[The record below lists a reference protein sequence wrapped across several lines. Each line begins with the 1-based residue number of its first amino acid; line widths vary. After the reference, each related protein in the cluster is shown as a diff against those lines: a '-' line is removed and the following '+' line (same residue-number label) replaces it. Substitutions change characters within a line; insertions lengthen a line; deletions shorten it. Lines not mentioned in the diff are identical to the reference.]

1 MAQGVQHEPTD
12 ENRALVK
19 SLSAMG
25 TRYVDIALKLEIN
38 TDTLTKYYS
47 RELELG
53 RVDANAKVAQGL
65 FNQAVNGNT
74 SAGIFWMKTRAGW
87 KETQG
92 HEITGANGSPIPIS
106 VGIEFVD
113 ADPIEDKE

>member
-74 SAGIFWMKTRAGW
+74 SAGIFWIKTRAGC
-87 KETQG
+87 KETQA
-92 HEITGANGSPIPIS
+92 HEITGADGNGL
-106 VGIEFVD
+106 GITVEFIK
-113 ADPIEDKE
+113 PDKKDE

>member
-25 TRYVDIALKLEIN
+25 TRYVDIALRLEIN
-38 TDTLTKYYS
+38 TDTLSKYYS
-47 RELELG
+47 KELELG
-53 RVDANAKVAQGL
+53 RIDANAKVAQGL
-65 FNQAVNGNT
+65 YNQAINGNT

-87 KETQG
+87 KETQA
-92 HEITGANGSPIPIS
+92 HEITGADGAEL
-106 VGIEFVD
+106 GITVEFVRPEKKD
-113 ADPIEDKE
+113 E

>member
-87 KETQG
+87 KETNSL
-92 HEITGANGSPIPIS
+92 ELSGANGGAITVIS
-106 VGIEFVD
+106 KINVKD
-113 ADPIEDKE
+113 

>member
-25 TRYVDIALKLEIN
+25 TRYVDIALRLEIN
-38 TDTLTKYYS
+38 TDTLSKYYS
-47 RELELG
+47 KELELG
-53 RVDANAKVAQGL
+53 RIDANAKVAQGL
-65 FNQAVNGNT
+65 YNQAINGNT

-87 KETQG
+87 KETQT
-92 HEITGANGSPIPIS
+92 HEITGADGAEL
-106 VGIEFVD
+106 GITVEFVRPEKKD
-113 ADPIEDKE
+113 E